1 MTATVRPRLPAAAI
15 LFAVAVA
22 LVGGVAGAQ
31 AIDTDEES
39 LFGSPDEDDHGTQES
54 LDAADPFGSPDRE
67 DESVGDSSI
76 DTSDLF
82 DSDLF
87 EGEVP
92 ATEPGTAGAAAAP
105 PPPPVEIGGAY
116 RFSLTGEAHWAS
128 PAELADEPL
137 QPDSHRATVDLG
149 ATVFLDA
156 RPADDFRVFGKVD
169 LSYPF
174 STDADAQPAREFD
187 DVVKV
192 KELFSDFSVGD
203 ALFLRGGKHTIAW
216 GVGYFFSPADVLN
229 LTAIDPEDPDAE
241 REGPVSLRANL
252 PIDFHNLYLY
262 AIADPIE
269 GGVQLAAAPKAEV
282 VLDGAEVGIGAYF
295 HPERV
300 PRAMLTLT
308 TSLLDFDLFAELEG
322 SLGSDRRFVQRA
334 ARGTGNAFGLRT
346 ARNTEDPFAAAT
358 AGLRYTYAPAE
369 EDWSATL
376 AGQYLWNG
384 EGYADP
390 AVLRDNR
397 AGVAALLAAGD
408 LSGADLAF
416 RGRHY
421 AAASLN
427 VALGRGADWS
437 AGVLWLSNL
446 SDGSARIAPSV
457 TFRPLDHLSLRAAA
471 TVTYGEEGAEMT
483 PLGPRVGASLTA
495 TLGSGRF

>member
-1 MTATVRPRLPAAAI
+1 MTAWMRPLRRGSTILLALILAAGAS
-15 LFAVAVA
+15 
-22 LVGGVAGAQ
+22 GSAGAQ
-31 AIDTDEES
+31 PIDTDEES
-39 LFGSPDEDDHGTQES
+39 LFGASADA
-54 LDAADPFGSPDRE
+54 DAADADDGEESPL
-67 DESVGDSSI
+67 
-76 DTSDLF
+76 DTSALF
-82 DSDLF
+82 DDDVLVS
-87 EGEVP
+87 
-92 ATEPGTAGAAAAP
+92 EPGAAADALAVPAAP
-105 PPPPVEIGGAY
+105 VRPPVEIGGSY
-116 RFSLTGEAHWAS
+116 RFALTGEAHWAS
-128 PAELADEPL
+128 PADLADAPL
-137 QPDSHRATVDLG
+137 EPDSHRATVDLG

-156 RPADDFRVFGKVD
+156 RPTDEFRVFGKVD

-174 STDADAQPAREFD
+174 STDPDAEPAREFN
-187 DVVKV
+187 DVVSV
-192 KELFSDFSVGD
+192 QELFSDFSIGD

-229 LTAIDPEDPDAE
+229 LTAIDPEDPGAE

-262 AIADPIE
+262 AIADPVD

-282 VLDGAEVGIGAYF
+282 VLDGAEVGVGAYF
-295 HPERV
+295 HPQRV

-308 TSLLDFDLFAELEG
+308 TSLLEFDLFAELEG
-322 SLGSDRRFVQRA
+322 SLGSDRRFVERA
-334 ARGTGNAFGLRT
+334 GSGTGNAFGLRT
-346 ARNTEDPFAAAT
+346 VRYPDDPFAAAT

-384 EGYADP
+384 EGYDNP

-427 VALGRGADWS
+427 VALGRGGDWT

-446 SDGSARIAPSV
+446 SDGSARLAPSV
-457 TFRPLDHLSLRAAA
+457 TFRPVDYLSLRAAA

-483 PLGPRVGASLTA
+483 PFGSRIGASITA

>member
-1 MTATVRPRLPAAAI
+1 MTVRARTGRLAAA
-15 LFAVAVA
+15 LLLLA
-22 LVGGVAGAQ
+22 LLLPGGVAGAQ
-31 AIDTDEES
+31 EVSTDEEA
-39 LFGSPDEDDHGTQES
+39 LFGAPDDDDGGAQGS
-54 LDAADPFGSPDRE
+54 LDTADLFGASD
-67 DESVGDSSI
+67 
-76 DTSDLF
+76 DTSGLF
-82 DSDLF
+82 D
-87 EGEVP
+87 GEVLV
-92 ATEPGTAGAAAAP
+92 TEPEAAGDAAAVPAAAAA
-105 PPPPVEIGGAY
+105 PPVEIGGSY
-116 RFSLTGEAHWAS
+116 RFALTGEADWAS
-128 PAELADEPL
+128 LDDLAAMPL
-137 QPDSHRATVDLG
+137 QPDAHRATVDLG

-174 STDADAQPAREFD
+174 TTDVDAQPAREFD
-187 DVVKV
+187 DIVTV
-192 KELFSDFSVGD
+192 KELFSDFSIGD

-262 AIADPIE
+262 AIADPIDD

-282 VLDGAEVGIGAYF
+282 VLDGAEVGAGAYF

-308 TSLLDFDLFAELEG
+308 TSLLEFDLFAELEG
-322 SLGSDRRFVQRA
+322 SLGSDRRFVERA
-334 ARGTGNAFGLRT
+334 ARGAANRFGLRT
-346 ARNTEDPFAAAT
+346 VRNTEDPFAAAT
-358 AGLRYTYAPAE
+358 GGLRYTYTPEAG
-369 EDWSATL
+369 DWSATV

-384 EGYADP
+384 EGYEDASL
-390 AVLRDNR
+390 LRDNR

-408 LSGADLAF
+408 LSFADLVYS
-416 RGRHY
+416 GRHY

-437 AGVLWLSNL
+437 AGVFWLSNL
-446 SDGSARIAPSV
+446 SDGSGQVAPQV
-457 TFRPLDHLSLRAAA
+457 TFRPLDQLSLRAAA
-471 TVTYGEEGAEMT
+471 TATYGEDGAEMT
-483 PLGPRVGASLTA
+483 PFGSRVAISLTA

>member
-1 MTATVRPRLPAAAI
+1 MTAPQRPRLPAAAI
-15 LFAVAVA
+15 LFAVALAAA
-22 LVGGVAGAQ
+22 LALAGGVAGAQ
-31 AIDTDEES
+31 ATDADEES
-39 LFGSPDEDDHGTQES
+39 LFGSPDED
-54 LDAADPFGSPDRE
+54 APDPLEGDRSE
-67 DESVGDSSI
+67 GA
-76 DTSDLF
+76 LF
-82 DSDLF
+82 EGDLF
-87 EGEVP
+87 EGEVLV
-92 ATEPGTAGAAAAP
+92 TEPAAAADAP
-105 PPPPVEIGGAY
+105 AGPAAPPPVEIGGSY

-128 PAELADEPL
+128 PAELAAAPL
-137 QPDSHRATVDLG
+137 EPDSHRATVDLG

-169 LSYPF
+169 LGYPF
-174 STDADAQPAREFD
+174 STDPDAEPAREFD
-187 DVVKV
+187 DVVSV
-192 KELFSDFSVGD
+192 QELFSDFSIGD

-252 PIDFHNLYLY
+252 PIDYHNLYLY
-262 AIADPIE
+262 AIADPVD

-282 VLDGAEVGIGAYF
+282 VLDGAEVGVGAYF
-295 HPERV
+295 HPQRV

-308 TSLLDFDLFAELEG
+308 TSLLEFDLFAELEG
-322 SLGSDRRFVQRA
+322 SLGSDRRFVERA
-334 ARGTGNAFGLRT
+334 GSGTGNAFGLRT
-346 ARNTEDPFAAAT
+346 VRNTDDPFAAAT
-358 AGLRYTYAPAE
+358 AGLRYTYAPAGE
-369 EDWSATL
+369 EWSATL

-384 EGYADP
+384 EGYEDP

-427 VALGRGADWS
+427 VALGRGADWT

-446 SDGSARIAPSV
+446 SDGSARLAPSV
-457 TFRPLDHLSLRAAA
+457 TFRPLDYLSLRAAA

-483 PLGPRVGASLTA
+483 PFGSRIGASLTA